1 MDKMQKYCDELNEI
15 IKNNQE
21 DMVAKLNDVMYK
33 VFQDG
38 GNLYWH
44 RDVFIDCNGNDD
56 RMKKLVTT
64 TDKVHF
70 EPSDDPTEHP
80 GVVVHYNE
88 PVNL

>member
-1 MDKMQKYCDELNEI
+1 MQKYCDELNKI
-15 IKNNQE
+15 IKYNYDDRVNR
-21 DMVAKLNDVMYK
+21 LNDVMYK

-44 RDVFIDCNGNDD
+44 RDVFISCNGDD
-56 RMKKLVTT
+56 EKIKKLVTT
-64 TDKVHF
+64 SDVVHF

-88 PVNL
+88 PLNL